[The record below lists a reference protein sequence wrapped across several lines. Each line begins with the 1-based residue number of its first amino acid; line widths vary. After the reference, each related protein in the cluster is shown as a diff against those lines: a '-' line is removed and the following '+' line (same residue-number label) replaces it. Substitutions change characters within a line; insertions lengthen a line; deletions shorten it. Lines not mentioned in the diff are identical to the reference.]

1 MGGDLEDLEPIAR
14 EALDSFAAIEGA
26 AGEMLKQRGLT
37 LQSLAVV
44 NEATADAVAARM
56 RDRNLDRT
64 SNLQELRRK
73 PAIARLVIADEND
86 ERETIYI
93 APNAEVTVPGLKLCS
108 YLNNVGKG
116 KLASFSPGDGTNVKL
131 PAGVRYFE
139 VIEKLTF
146 EPDCDAGEWD
156 SRPAISYQANRQAQT
171 IKSLRALLQKV
182 GVPEEEIDLMEQWAS
197 QSPATSIVAEGLVYA
212 PRRALE
218 LKVASLLDKFQGEI
232 FRLPLDSQIAVMGPP
247 GTGKTTTMVMRLR
260 QKLDF
265 ALLDDEERSLVEE
278 ADFSGLD
285 HPDSWILFTPSES
298 LRLYVAQALGK
309 AGVPVHDER
318 LRTWDNYRLDVARNV
333 LRILRSGTSPGL
345 TIQENAALLADGTLR
360 DQIAWFEDFDSWQ
373 QELFVRQIA
382 AEADRLKNAGD
393 PRAVAL
399 GRRIGE
405 AIDRAGGKVL
415 QLLGELAG
423 LDAELSAY
431 AGGMSEKI
439 RTGLAAPGN
448 RFAQSDPGFLDALIK
463 TTTELRQ
470 QGTEVADADDDD
482 DPDDDEAPEHTAD
495 ERQLA
500 VRMFRSAMRALA
512 IGQASGRKPGE
523 RSRATRIA
531 TLVSERGHELPDLS
545 ETGQAL
551 ILQRAARR
559 LARAPSAYLSSV
571 PLRYRRFRRA
581 RRGEGRWYGPAPDAA
596 QVAHPAEVDLIMLA
610 MLRSARAF
618 EQDRLLT
625 ARLADRRPPMLD
637 DIAGLRRNQVLVDEM
652 TDFSPVQ
659 LAAMEALAA
668 PTTRSFFLS
677 GDLNQRLTS
686 VGIRTE
692 GELRWAAPGID
703 VRSISI
709 SYRQSRMLAA
719 YAMALARLQG
729 ADVSENPPEY
739 GEHQGVVP
747 VMECN
752 LNTSAKCA
760 AWLAKRIVEI
770 ERLSEGR
777 LPTIAVLV
785 ADKAAADDLA
795 PALDRELIAL
805 NLKAKAYSS
814 GDAIGQSNEVRI
826 FPVGDIKGLEFEAV
840 FFLDVD
846 RLAEAKP
853 ELFDRYIYVGSTRAA
868 TFLGLTANGPT
879 LPPMLAHP
887 DLVYGRQW

>member
-1 MGGDLEDLEPIAR
+1 MEDLKPVAR
-14 EALDSFAAIEGA
+14 EALDAFAAIEGA
-26 AGEMLKQRGLT
+26 ASEMLTQRGLT

-44 NEATADAVAARM
+44 NEATAEAVAARM
-56 RDRNLDRT
+56 RDRNLART

-73 PAIARLVIADEND
+73 PAIARLVIADEDD
-86 ERETIYI
+86 EHETIYI

-108 YLNNVGKG
+108 YLNNAGKG
-116 KLASFSPGDGTNVKL
+116 KLASFSPGDGTHVKL
-131 PAGVRYFE
+131 PAGLRYFD
-139 VIEKLTF
+139 VVEKLTF
-146 EPDCDAGEWD
+146 EPGCDSGEWD
-156 SRPAISYQANRQAQT
+156 SRPAILFQADGRAQT
-171 IKSLRALLQKV
+171 IRSLRALLQDA

-197 QSPATSIVAEGLVYA
+197 QSADGANVTPGLVYT

-218 LKVASLLDKFQGEI
+218 LRVASLLDKFQSEI

-265 ALLDDEERSLVEE
+265 ALLDDEERALVEE
-278 ADFSGLD
+278 PDAAGLD

-345 TIQENAALLADGTLR
+345 TIREDNALLADGTLG
-360 DQIAWFEDFDSWQ
+360 DQIAWFQDFEAWQ
-373 QELFVRQIA
+373 QDFFLRQIVV
-382 AEADRLKNAGD
+382 EADRLGKAGD
-393 PRAVAL
+393 PHAAAL
-399 GRRIGE
+399 GRRIGD
-405 AIDRAGGKVL
+405 AIGRADGKVL

-423 LDAELSAY
+423 HAEELSAY
-431 AGGMSEKI
+431 AGGMSEAI
-439 RTGLAAPGN
+439 RKGLAAPGN
-448 RFAQSDPGFLDALIK
+448 QFARSDPGFLDALIK
-463 TTTELRQ
+463 AAIELQ
-470 QGTEVADADDDD
+470 QKGAEVADADDDD
-482 DPDDDEAPEHTAD
+482 DPDDDETPEHTSD

-500 VRMFRSAMRALA
+500 RDIFRRAMRTLA

-523 RSRATRIA
+523 RSRAARIA
-531 TLVSERGHELPDLS
+531 ALLSERGHEMPDLS
-545 ETGQAL
+545 ETGRAL
-551 ILQRAARR
+551 LLQRAARR
-559 LARAPSAYLSSV
+559 LARAPSAYLASA

-581 RRGEGRWYGPAPDAA
+581 RRAEARWYGEAPDVA
-596 QVAHPAEVDLIMLA
+596 QVAHPAEIDLVMLS
-610 MLRSARAF
+610 MLRSARDF

-625 ARLADRRPPMLD
+625 ARLGDRRPPMLD
-637 DIAGLRRNQVLVDEM
+637 AIAGLRRNQVLVDEM

-659 LAAMEALAA
+659 LAAMEALAS
-668 PTTRSFFLS
+668 PGTNSFFLS
-677 GDLNQRLTS
+677 GDFNQRLTS

-692 GELRWAAPGID
+692 GELRWAAPRID
-703 VRSISI
+703 VHSISI
-709 SYRQSRMLAA
+709 SYRQSRKLAA
-719 YAMALARLQG
+719 YARALARLQG
-729 ADVSENPPEY
+729 AHVSERAPEY
-739 GEHQGVVP
+739 GEHDGVIP

-752 LNTSAKCA
+752 LDSPEKCA
-760 AWLAKRIVEI
+760 SWLARRIVEI
-770 ERLSEGR
+770 ERLSQGR

-785 ADKAAADDLA
+785 EDKLAADRLA
-795 PALDRELIAL
+795 PALGNELIAM

-846 RLAEAKP
+846 HLAEAEP

-868 TFLGLTANGPT
+868 TFLGLTSSGSA
-879 LPPMLAHP
+879 LPMALAHS
-887 DLVYGRQW
+887 DLVYGRSW